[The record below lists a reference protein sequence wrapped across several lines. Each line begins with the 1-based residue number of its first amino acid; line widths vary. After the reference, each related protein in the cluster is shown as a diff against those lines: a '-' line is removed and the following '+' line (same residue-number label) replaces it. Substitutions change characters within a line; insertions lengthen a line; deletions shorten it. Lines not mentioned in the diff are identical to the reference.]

1 VGRPI
6 AATAALALTLLAS
19 RAGADIEGDR
29 FVSPSWRVGVT
40 APKNWQLTDK
50 TAYPSVLL
58 RMVRRDPDGKILLT
72 AERLPAGTDAL
83 TYATKTIAL
92 LRTMGFGVRAPQLH
106 SSTGAYYV
114 DAQRPGA
121 FLRQAYLVAGGLGY
135 SLTLAAPDHRTRTQ
149 HLRAFEFAL
158 RSIQILRADEVPPPA
173 AAAPAEGTAPPPAAG
188 DEDQTP
194 VAPPK

>member
-1 VGRPI
+1 MWRSRI
-6 AATAALALTLLAS
+6 LAACAPLLLLATL
-19 RAGADIEGDR
+19 AHADIEGDR
-29 FVSPSWRVGVT
+29 YVSPTWRVRIT

-58 RMVRRDPDGKILLT
+58 RMVRRAPEGKILLT

-83 TYATKTIAL
+83 TYASKTIEL
-92 LRTMGFGVRAPQLH
+92 LRGMQFNVRAPQLH

-114 DAQRPGA
+114 DAQRPGT
-121 FLRQAYLVAGGLGY
+121 FLRQAYLVAGGFGY

-158 RSIQILRADEVPPPA
+158 RSITILRADEVPPPQP
-173 AAAPAEGTAPPPAAG
+173 AAPADGPAPP

-194 VAPPK
+194 GASPK

>member
-1 VGRPI
+1 MLAGAFLLAVAVPI
-6 AATAALALTLLAS
+6 A
-19 RAGADIEGDR
+19 RADIEGDR
-29 FVSPSWRVGVT
+29 FISPTWRVRLT

-58 RMVRRDPDGKILLT
+58 RMVRRAPEGKILLT
-72 AERLPAGTDAL
+72 AERLPPGVDAL
-83 TYATKTIAL
+83 AYANKTIEL
-92 LRTMGFGVRAPQLH
+92 LRGMDFNVRAPQLH

-121 FLRQAYLVAGGLGY
+121 FLRQAFLVAGGFGY

-158 RSIQILRADEVPPPA
+158 RSITILRADEVPPPA
-173 AAAPAEGTAPPPAAG
+173 PEAPADQPAQP

-194 VAPPK
+194 GTNQK

>member
-1 VGRPI
+1 MTRSI
-6 AATAALALTLLAS
+6 LLAAIACLACAAS
-19 RAGADIEGDR
+19 VARADIEGDR
-29 FVSPSWRVGVT
+29 FVSPTWRVRIT

-58 RMVRRDPDGKILLT
+58 RMVRRAPEGKILLT
-72 AERLPAGTDAL
+72 AERVPAGTDAL
-83 TYATKTIAL
+83 TYASKTIEL
-92 LRTMGFGVRAPQLH
+92 LRGMEFNVRAPQLH

-121 FLRQAYLVAGGLGY
+121 FLRQAYLVAGGFGY

-158 RSIQILRADEVPPPA
+158 RSITILRADEVPPPEP
-173 AAAPAEGTAPPPAAG
+173 AAPPVAPAAP

-194 VAPPK
+194 GASPK